1 MYNTMMAKSQLNT
14 KELLILESEVK
25 NQGKSMLVAYVLWY
39 FLGML
44 GGHRFY
50 IGKTG
55 SAIAQLV
62 LTITVVGMVVTGV
75 WWIVDA
81 FLLHSYVRDKNQEV
95 ETEIL
100 SQILAQRNQQ
110 PAPHQI

>member
-1 MYNTMMAKSQLNT
+1 MYDAMTAKSRLDT

-62 LTITVVGMVVTGV
+62 LTITLVGMVVTGV
-75 WWIVDA
+75 WWIIDA
-81 FLLHSYVRDKNQEV
+81 FLLHGYVRDKNQEV
-95 ETEIL
+95 EAEIL

-110 PAPHQI
+110 PAPDQI